1 MESELF
7 KDITEDMKEN
17 ERGKEEE
24 KKKNSSRSGMGV
36 GELLDLEGDLKE

>member
-24 KKKNSSRSGMGV
+24 EKKIAV
-36 GELLDLEGDLKE
+36 GLGWEWENCWSWKEI

>member
-24 KKKNSSRSGMGV
+24 KKK
-36 GELLDLEGDLKE
+36 K

>member
-24 KKKNSSRSGMGV
+24 KKNSSRSGMGV
-36 GELLDLEGDLKE
+36 GELLELEGDLKE